1 MPRSERFHR
10 PSLLPSV
17 FQDVGQ
23 DVGLGT
29 STGELDARRLRL
41 LYLDLLG
48 RPPLLIEREQW
59 AGRAGSDL
67 LDELIGARSF
77 WENWLEEQLYYF
89 LLVDN
94 FRPTAES
101 VLSIPADLEEHSLGV
116 RESLHRIALC
126 SSFDRRNPG
135 PDTFVTVVMEQL
147 LGIDVQ
153 KEANLLRIGKR
164 MYDGGSGTFLGRK
177 GNNQADIV
185 RIAIEDDQAIF
196 HFLAREHRRLL
207 RDDPDPKNLASWAQ
221 RLIEQN
227 DDYPPIV
234 RDWFESSS
242 YGRRLERR
250 DPMPNRVY
258 VRSLFVDLVD
268 RLPDEAETQ
277 RIRNA
282 LDGLADAGP
291 LRSVIARLLLD
302 SGAASLPPRTE
313 IDDPATWIASLF
325 QRFLGRAASESELSV
340 FAESFDDPACRPETI
355 VYAIVSHPD
364 YSTW

>member
-1 MPRSERFHR
+1 METRLA
-10 PSLLPSV
+10 LLCGGVNGS
-17 FQDVGQ
+17 
-23 DVGLGT
+23 T
-29 STGELDARRLRL
+29 SWGELDARRLRW

-59 AGRAGSDL
+59 AGRDVPDL
-67 LDELIGARSF
+67 LDELIGGPSF

-94 FRPTAES
+94 FRPTAEN
-101 VLSIPADLEEHSLGV
+101 VLSIPVDLQECSIGI
-116 RESLHRIALC
+116 REALHRIALC

-147 LGIDVQ
+147 LGTNVQ

-164 MYDGGSGTFLGRK
+164 IYDGANGTFLGRK
-177 GNNQADIV
+177 GSNQADIV
-185 RIAIEDDQAIF
+185 RIAIEDDQSVF
-196 HFLAREHRRLL
+196 HFLGREHRRFL
-207 RDDPDPKNLASWAQ
+207 RVDPDPKNLASWAQ
-221 RLIEQN
+221 SLIQN
-227 DDYPPIV
+227 KDDYPAIV
-234 RDWFESSS
+234 RDWFESSG
-242 YGRRLERR
+242 YGQRLERR

-302 SGAASLPPRTE
+302 SGVASVPSRSE
-313 IDDPATWIASLF
+313 IDDPPTWIAALF
-325 QRFLGRAASESELSV
+325 ERLLGRAASESELSV
-340 FAESFDDPACRPETI
+340 FVESYRDPACRLETI